1 MMLSAEQLTAIA
13 CDYWPRSMEA
23 ALHPE
28 TSPQLERL
36 RERWRQTLADME
48 RWRSFIERLKGDLPG
63 FTVGEISATVDACL
77 RCAVYPRD
85 VDRPPDVDWAVVGCM
100 SILAPVYTVFAVR
113 FAYRDGKRVG
123 HTLFF
128 DALPQELGGIAG
140 VLSKGLE
147 ASFEVQALPREWAA
161 RPVPLCVEPHQPPD
175 TTLFHALFTS
185 EPASVP

>member
-1 MMLSAEQLTAIA
+1 MLSAEQLTAIA

-28 TSPQLERL
+28 VSPQLERL
-36 RERWRQTLADME
+36 RERWRQTLAEME
-48 RWRSFIERLKGDLPG
+48 RWRSFVERLKEDLPG
-63 FTVGEISATVDACL
+63 FTVGEITSTVDACL

-85 VDRPPDVDWAVVGCM
+85 VHRPPNADWAVVGCM
-100 SILAPVYTVFAVR
+100 SILAPVYSVFAVR
-113 FAYRDGKRVG
+113 LAYRNGKRVG
-123 HTLFF
+123 HSLFF
-128 DALPQELGGIAG
+128 DALPPELETIAG

-147 ASFEVQALPREWAA
+147 ATFEVQALALEWAT
-161 RPVPLCVEPHQPPD
+161 RPVPLWVEPHQPPD